1 MSKKN
6 ELNLNT
12 YYNLLSQ
19 REELKSKIVN
29 IQSQLVELQ
38 LELSQSDL
46 KFNFLD
52 SIYNP
57 KVSIQEVNNKKM
69 GHRYLGRVRVL
80 EPNGK
85 NGKVI
90 GFSVGRVDK
99 FKGIEDRKLKELAK
113 EKAIEAIKKNF
124 PTYFS

>member
-6 ELNLNT
+6 ELNYNT
-12 YYNLLSQ
+12 YMTLLTK
-19 REELKSKIVN
+19 REELKAN
-29 IQSQLVELQ
+29 IGHLQSMLVDLQ

-57 KVSIQEVNNKKM
+57 KVSIQEVNNEKM

-80 EPNGK
+80 DPNGK
-85 NGKVI
+85 SGIVL
-90 GFSVGRVDK
+90 GFSVGRVDH
-99 FKGIEDRKLKELAK
+99 FKGIDDPKLIKLARD
-113 EKAIEAIKKNF
+113 KAVEVIQKKYSI
-124 PTYFS
+124 YFS